1 MKKLLATG
9 VALFFLFPVLFYAQT
24 NPDKIIKTTVQRATV
39 FQQGALMTSTES
51 VFVNAGTTNIIF
63 ENVSPHLQANS
74 LQAAG
79 KNDLVIMD
87 VQYRLKYAEKTKTD
101 TKPDDPKV
109 VAWQM
114 QKQAAQDSLEELG
127 FVKKDIQNRT
137 QTLQTERTVLINNR
151 MMRGDLQKDS
161 LPLFMQSIDFL
172 RKRQNDIDAE
182 LLKLEKEATKELR
195 LRNHLNQRIVTL
207 DTLITGL
214 GAPLNN
220 QPTKPVPQVIV
231 TVMSE
236 RSIVCEMTLTYFVNA
251 AGWSA
256 SYDLRASKESQ
267 NIELKHR
274 ATVFQNTGIDWKDV
288 LLTLST
294 GNPNQDNS
302 KPSLSPQYLAYFM
315 TPMVYGGAYLQ
326 KNKQPAVAQNQ
337 QNNNATGN
345 SATADAEDKSLAEV
359 PVKSDERNG
368 VTDYTQVTQNMM
380 RIEYE
385 IKLKYSIE
393 SDNKPHNVTIQSK
406 IIPAV
411 YSYSI
416 VPKLDPDAFL
426 IARVTDWEDMNLIP
440 GTARVY
446 FDNSYIGESFINPRN
461 TNDTLQLNLGRDK
474 SIVVT
479 RIKVKDK
486 CKDKIFSDNQT
497 QTRTYEIV
505 VRNTKMIPIRLVVE
519 DQMPVSKEQS
529 IKIDYLEQ
537 SEAKFNT
544 ETGKL
549 TWDFILKA
557 KDNKKL
563 IFSYE
568 VKSPKDRILNPI

>member
-1 MKKLLATG
+1 
-9 VALFFLFPVLFYAQT
+9 
-24 NPDKIIKTTVQRATV
+24 
-39 FQQGALMTSTES
+39 MTRR
-51 VFVNAGTTNIIF
+51 FHRGR
-63 ENVSPHLQANS
+63 
-74 LQAAG
+74 G
-79 KNDLVIMD
+79 
-87 VQYRLKYAEKTKTD
+87 R
-101 TKPDDPKV
+101 
-109 VAWQM
+109 
-114 QKQAAQDSLEELG
+114 
-127 FVKKDIQNRT
+127 
-137 QTLQTERTVLINNR
+137 TEREQIIE
-151 MMRGDLQKDS
+151 S
-161 LPLFMQSIDFL
+161 
-172 RKRQNDIDAE
+172 DA
-182 LLKLEKEATKELR
+182 

-214 GAPLNN
+214 GVPLNN

-236 RSIVCEMTLTYFVNA
+236 HSTVSEMTLTYFVNA

-315 TPMVYGGAYLQ
+315 PPVVYGGAYLQ
-326 KNKQPAVAQNQ
+326 KNRQAAVTQNQ
-337 QNNNATGN
+337 QYNNATGN
-345 SATADAEDKSLAEV
+345 STTADAEDKSLAEV

-406 IIPAV
+406 TIPAI

-426 IARVTDWEDMNLIP
+426 MARVTDWEDMNLIP

-446 FDNSYIGESFINPRN
+446 FDNSYIGESYINPRN
-461 TNDTLQLNLGRDK
+461 TNDTLQINLGRDK

-486 CKDKIFSDNQT
+486 CKDKIFSDNQV
-497 QTRTYEIV
+497 QSRTYEIV
-505 VRNTKMIPIRLVVE
+505 VRNPKMIPIRLVVE

-537 SEAKFNT
+537 SDAKFNM

-568 VKSPKDRILNPI
+568 VKSPKDRTLNPI

>member
-1 MKKLLATG
+1 M
-9 VALFFLFPVLFYAQT
+9 
-24 NPDKIIKTTVQRATV
+24 
-39 FQQGALMTSTES
+39 
-51 VFVNAGTTNIIF
+51 
-63 ENVSPHLQANS
+63 
-74 LQAAG
+74 
-79 KNDLVIMD
+79 
-87 VQYRLKYAEKTKTD
+87 
-101 TKPDDPKV
+101 
-109 VAWQM
+109 
-114 QKQAAQDSLEELG
+114 
-127 FVKKDIQNRT
+127 
-137 QTLQTERTVLINNR
+137 
-151 MMRGDLQKDS
+151 
-161 LPLFMQSIDFL
+161 
-172 RKRQNDIDAE
+172 
-182 LLKLEKEATKELR
+182 
-195 LRNHLNQRIVTL
+195 
-207 DTLITGL
+207 
-214 GAPLNN
+214 
-220 QPTKPVPQVIV
+220 
-231 TVMSE
+231 
-236 RSIVCEMTLTYFVNA
+236 
-251 AGWSA
+251 
-256 SYDLRASKESQ
+256 
-267 NIELKHR
+267 KHR

-406 IIPAV
+406 IIPVV